1 MFSLFSTSN
10 NIEDINNKFFG
21 KNKDMEY
28 DEENKNIEGTEN
40 TENTEDKNYLYQ
52 IINNNLIFKKYLI
65 SLVEYVNLSSENNYN
80 DLIKNMHKYI
90 SLPEDDDIII
100 IPDNFKLNS
109 ITDGDIKYKFFHN
122 KSDIPNEFDI
132 KMCKNNLAKYY
143 LYIYLIINI
152 FYKELND
159 DKNLNDIINIYISDY
174 NIKGG
179 GVVQDFTRFISS
191 MTKNKEDKKDT
202 EKFKEE
208 EEKEPEKEEEIEQE
222 EKTEAKSEIREEE
235 KIVEP
240 EIESEPEIETEVK
253 SDVEKEIEVKS
264 DVEREKDEDK
274 DEDED
279 EYEYEKEYK
288 NGSLENDNDNDND
301 IYEDINRDENLESN
315 VVLSKFN
322 KKSSV
327 KELIDYL
334 KDLINKES
342 IDAINLSK
350 IVNNIED
357 NINLYEALI
366 EDEKISKRIKE
377 IKEINS
383 NESINNF
390 INNDTN
396 NNQYLKK
403 LLKEVLNTLVTNNN
417 DKNNKIYNLL
427 KNNIINIREKDNTDI
442 NKNLTFKTLKSTLNN
457 IINILIETEIFV
469 YDKIEYIINK
479 SKQKHSGG
487 KLNTRKNKNK
497 NKNKNKSRKYNKKSK
512 NKKNKKRSIKI
523 IHFKRSIKKI

>member
-21 KNKDMEY
+21 KNKNNEY
-28 DEENKNIEGTEN
+28 DEENKNIEG

-65 SLVEYVNLSSENNYN
+65 SIVEYVNLSSDNNYN

-152 FYKELND
+152 FYKEIND
-159 DKNLNDIINIYISDY
+159 DKNLNDIINIYISNY

-179 GVVQDFTRFISS
+179 LGVQDFTRFISD
-191 MTKNKEDKKDT
+191 MTKKKEGNKDT
-202 EKFKEE
+202 DKLKEEE
-208 EEKEPEKEEEIEQE
+208 EEKEPEKEEEIEE
-222 EKTEAKSEIREEE
+222 EQKTEAKSEIREEE

-240 EIESEPEIETEVK
+240 EPEPEIQVK
-253 SDVEKEIEVKS
+253 SDVET
-264 DVEREKDEDK
+264 EKDEDQ
-274 DEDED
+274 
-279 EYEYEKEYK
+279 
-288 NGSLENDNDNDND
+288 NGSLENDNYNENYNENDNDNNNNDNDND
-301 IYEDINRDENLESN
+301 IYEDININENLESN

-322 KKSSV
+322 NKSSI

-350 IVNNIED
+350 IVNNIEG
-357 NINLYEALI
+357 NINLYEALV

-403 LLKEVLNTLVTNNN
+403 LLKEVLDTLVRNNN
-417 DKNNKIYNLL
+417 DKNNKLYDLL
-427 KNNIINIREKDNTDI
+427 KNNIINIREKDNTEL
-442 NKNLTFKTLKSTLNN
+442 NKNLTFKTLKTTLKN
-457 IINILIETEIFV
+457 IINVLIETEIFV